1 MLTGSSVGTLWLT
14 RRMKMETKWLAIL
27 GVGIFVA
34 MFGALAVSS
43 VAKSNCKAAAIA
55 AHASAEVIELCNRE

>member
-1 MLTGSSVGTLWLT
+1 MDSKWFAVFAVG
-14 RRMKMETKWLAIL
+14 
-27 GVGIFVA
+27 VFFA

-55 AHASAEVIELCNRE
+55 AHASAEVIELCNKE

>member
-1 MLTGSSVGTLWLT
+1 
-14 RRMKMETKWLAIL
+14 MESKWFAIM
-27 GVGIFVA
+27 VGIAFVA

-55 AHASAEVIELCNRE
+55 AHATVEVIELCDRG

>member
-1 MLTGSSVGTLWLT
+1 
-14 RRMKMETKWLAIL
+14 MESKWFAVL

-55 AHASAEVIELCNRE
+55 AKASVEVIELCNQE